1 MQTSDEACWWIHLL
15 HLFVEVCCWN
25 LLDEH
30 VTGDWGIWM
39 REHIVSFWMVK
50 RSQTLG
56 WEKVQGIFYGSALQ
70 KKTSTGAEKT
80 KKDIYIEPTGETC
93 FILIDTRFPG
103 F

>member
-1 MQTSDEACWWIHLL
+1 ML

-25 LLDEH
+25 LLNEH
-30 VTGDWGIWM
+30 VTGDWDIWM

-80 KKDIYIEPTGETC
+80 KKKISTLNLLVKPVLY
-93 FILIDTRFPG
+93 
-103 F
+103 